1 MLPLCQLCRSAAFVA
16 CSYTEGLRHQAI
28 SRLLSGP
35 SRSQVLLC
43 PGKSQL
49 SPSVPSLAGK
59 AAFCFNLCHQATQP
73 QKSFPHLLQQGT
85 ALCIALLG
93 TRGTSVQSASL
104 CLFLR
109 PPRCRHRQCRQS
121 LLCTRRGTAAPFAG
135 QWAEVRKGL
144 PRALWAALLS
154 FGCRA
159 GGGCGK
165 KAASALCTV
174 CHYPELLSVTR
185 KEEVVVFGETKTPVV
200 FSANFKSNLFP
211 SKAIPSKHNPCNGRY
226 FPKRSCS
233 AKMLSTDSPR
243 QLFLISCC
251 FL

>member
-1 MLPLCQLCRSAAFVA
+1 MPSSHAASEELSSSPAAGNSSLHCSAGDKRHFCSECVAVFV
-16 CSYTEGLRHQAI
+16 SET
-28 SRLLSGP
+28 
-35 SRSQVLLC
+35 
-43 PGKSQL
+43 
-49 SPSVPSLAGK
+49 
-59 AAFCFNLCHQATQP
+59 
-73 QKSFPHLLQQGT
+73 
-85 ALCIALLG
+85 
-93 TRGTSVQSASL
+93 
-104 CLFLR
+104 